1 MSIGSGLA
9 IYFVIWWTTLF
20 AVLPFGVKSQR
31 EAGEVSPGSDPGAP
45 AVTRISRIVFW
56 NSLVAGAVFALFR
69 LLVWPLI

>member
-1 MSIGSGLA
+1 MSIGSSIA

-20 AVLPFGVKSQR
+20 AVLPFGIRSQR

-45 AVTRISRIVFW
+45 AVTRFGRIVLW

-69 LLVWPLI
+69 FLVWPML